1 MNAQHDKWLREALD
15 QIPVELKADT
25 DGTTHRQIADSYL
38 RPLLKRCRA
47 TTRPR
52 FWQWLRL
59 TLSKTE
65 ETASYLMWMRESRCP
80 IEIEVEPKSGFEY
93 IVNGDT
99 ALISVGDTEHPAV
112 WRVPASHL
120 DWALSL
126 YPVTLKKLPSLEPPE
141 RREIRRLKRQLRTR
155 MPFLTP
161 EQRSVF
167 EQSIKELESAQG
179 RAYSAVPRYRLL
191 KSIEGQ
197 EIPVHRLF
205 LDAQRNDGVEA
216 VDGDF
221 LNFTT
226 AKVRVTATPVD
237 TGGTAVA
244 KGDRAPSAWSEEV
257 VVPNL
262 YVVPC
267 DKSQKDFEESFLQ
280 VKMTPYGEPRTSL
293 KIQPNSKWLAGVDG
307 HIADCGPSAPVTSD
321 EAKDAGLAG
330 FEARG
335 LDEVAALRRKWRVP
349 TSWGSRW

>member
-1 MNAQHDKWLREALD
+1 M
-15 QIPVELKADT
+15 
-25 DGTTHRQIADSYL
+25 
-38 RPLLKRCRA
+38 
-47 TTRPR
+47 
-52 FWQWLRL
+52 
-59 TLSKTE
+59 
-65 ETASYLMWMRESRCP
+65 
-80 IEIEVEPKSGFEY
+80 
-93 IVNGDT
+93 
-99 ALISVGDTEHPAV
+99 
-112 WRVPASHL
+112 
-120 DWALSL
+120 
-126 YPVTLKKLPSLEPPE
+126 
-141 RREIRRLKRQLRTR
+141 
-155 MPFLTP
+155 
-161 EQRSVF
+161 
-167 EQSIKELESAQG
+167 
-179 RAYSAVPRYRLL
+179 PRYRLL
-191 KSIEGQ
+191 KSIEGQEIPVHRLFLDAQRNDGVEAVDGDFLNFTTASASGVIASESLAEISCPSMGFRVYRGAGTPDLAPISTLEEIIEGQ

-349 TSWGSRW
+349 TNSWGSRW